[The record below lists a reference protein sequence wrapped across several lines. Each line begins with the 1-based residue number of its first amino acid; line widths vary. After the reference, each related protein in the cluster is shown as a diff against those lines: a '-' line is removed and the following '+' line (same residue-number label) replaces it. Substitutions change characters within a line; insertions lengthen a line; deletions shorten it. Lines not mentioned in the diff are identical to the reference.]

1 MRVRLAAT
9 LHKTNGA
16 RSEPRCS
23 CESLTHVVS
32 HWESHWDRT
41 GEGATER
48 VHEWVGRHARQ
59 HRRKTLPDVAL
70 LIDWENVYYTLRQ
83 HTDGP
88 LPSSLSI
95 LQAILQKA
103 AEFGPVRV
111 KQAIFGSEVA
121 SQDETLL
128 MALEFTG
135 IEPVAVAQRMSGR
148 LLKGRSDA
156 ILITR
161 TMKLLYKDRPEIQ
174 VWFIVSGDRDLN
186 ALCKALKDEDKNVY
200 LVAGDKSL
208 ANELRESPYLRDD
221 VFLLED
227 LIPEARWIRTGQLRT
242 DDTQAD
248 KQPLHAG
255 NGGLGGPRPARSRG
269 TRGGRGRSGGGGGT
283 ARVAP
288 VVPAVVPTG
297 TPESEKEQR
306 RLAVLLLDQLVA
318 LRADQMPRGDFVRS
332 VVPLSEQEA
341 STVLEQRIDAAVA
354 QHHVRAVQAART
366 RLASKQLLAPDFS
379 SSLVA
384 ETVFHL
390 VRVLR
395 RIDSVTSKDTRRIPA
410 VEAVLDPL
418 SRADQPGG
426 LAKGR
431 TQRRLLLET
440 LFNIAEERGAIA
452 TEQVARD
459 GRQITMCWLV
469 DDHPLVRYA
478 RQASASIVHLFSFV
492 GSTKGGGDRIDWVN
506 SALFSEL
513 LSRVEGDALESNL
526 RRAVD
531 SGVMRSE
538 DHGRKAGYVVDRANE
553 HVTTILGRFSAL
565 VSDGEDT
572 GGRPGRPSA
581 IEAAR
586 DDTAAVGET
595 HAENGLEDGTPE
607 LAEDDAG
614 PDDRGATAAGNGVVA
629 TAAVKRRTRGRRGG
643 RGRRKPTKP
652 EVAPGA

>member
-1 MRVRLAAT
+1 
-9 LHKTNGA
+9 
-16 RSEPRCS
+16 
-23 CESLTHVVS
+23 
-32 HWESHWDRT
+32 
-41 GEGATER
+41 
-48 VHEWVGRHARQ
+48 
-59 HRRKTLPDVAL
+59 LPDVAL

-121 SQDETLL
+121 NQDETLL

-255 NGGLGGPRPARSRG
+255 NGALAGPRAARGRG
-269 TRGGRGRSGGGGGT
+269 TRGGRGRGGGGGGT
-283 ARVAP
+283 ARLAP

-341 STVLEQRIDAAVA
+341 STVLEQRIDAAIA
-354 QHHVRAVQAART
+354 QQHVRAVQAART

-379 SSLVA
+379 SPLVA

-492 GSTKGGGDRIDWVN
+492 GSTKGLVDRIDWVN

-526 RRAVD
+526 RRAVE

-538 DHGRKAGYVVDRANE
+538 DHGRKAGYVIDRANE

-565 VSDGEDT
+565 AGDGEDT
-572 GGRPGRPSA
+572 SGRPGRPSA
-581 IEAAR
+581 TEAPR
-586 DDTAAVGET
+586 DDAADAGES
-595 HAENGLEDGTPE
+595 AIKNGIGNGNGIEDRIDDEAEDGP
-607 LAEDDAG
+607 G
-614 PDDRGATAAGNGVVA
+614 PDDGVAMAASDGGATAP
-629 TAAVKRRTRGRRGG
+629 VKRRTRGRRGG
-643 RGRRKPTKP
+643 RGRRKPAKP

>member
-1 MRVRLAAT
+1 M
-9 LHKTNGA
+9 
-16 RSEPRCS
+16 
-23 CESLTHVVS
+23 
-32 HWESHWDRT
+32 
-41 GEGATER
+41 
-48 VHEWVGRHARQ
+48 
-59 HRRKTLPDVAL
+59 PDVAL

-121 SQDETLL
+121 NQDETLL

-248 KQPLHAG
+248 KQPLHLSNGG
-255 NGGLGGPRPARSRG
+255 NGSLGGSRLRSGRG
-269 TRGGRGRSGGGGGT
+269 TRGGRGRGGSGGT
-283 ARVAP
+283 ARLAP

-306 RLAVLLLDQLVA
+306 RLVVLLLDQLVA
-318 LRADQMPRGDFVRS
+318 LRADDMPRGDFVRS

-341 STVLEQRIDAAVA
+341 STVLEQRIDAAVEQ
-354 QHHVRAVQAART
+354 QHVAAVQAART
-366 RLASKQLLAPDFS
+366 RLASKQLLAPNFS
-379 SSLVA
+379 SPLVA

-459 GRQITMCWLV
+459 GRQITMCWLA
-469 DDHPLVRYA
+469 DEHPLVRYA

-492 GSTKGGGDRIDWVN
+492 GSTKTGEKIDWVN

-526 RRAVD
+526 RRAVE
-531 SGVMRSE
+531 SGVMRVE
-538 DHGRKAGYVVDRANE
+538 DHGRKAGYVIDRANS
-553 HVTTILGRFSAL
+553 HVVTILGKFSAL
-565 VSDGEDT
+565 ADGEDS
-572 GGRPGRPSA
+572 GGRPGRP
-581 IEAAR
+581 AASETDR
-586 DDTAAVGET
+586 DDADALAT
-595 HAENGLEDGTPE
+595 GLTDEGGSGDQDGPATEDGIVPS
-607 LAEDDAG
+607 AG
-614 PDDRGATAAGNGVVA
+614 DGSVIVPP
-629 TAAVKRRTRGRRGG
+629 KRRTRGRRGG
-643 RGRRKPTKP
+643 RGRRKPGISEATP
-652 EVAPGA
+652 SP